1 MYGEEYMTRVE
12 HPHRVVIYQSEPFR
26 MYFPADQAKLFK
38 LLVRVLY
45 YIFSGYSKVGYLAA
59 DDWNKYYGNQYA
71 VNVRQALGC
80 ADS

>member
-1 MYGEEYMTRVE
+1 MYDEEYMTRVQN
-12 HPHRVVIYQSEPFR
+12 PHRVVIYQSELFR
-26 MYFPADQAKLFK
+26 MYFLIDQAKLFK

-59 DDWNKYYGNQYA
+59 DDWNKYYGHQYA
-71 VNVRQALGC
+71 VNVHQVAVC